1 VESLSFKTISAN
13 KQTVKRDWILID
25 AENQVVGRLATKIAM
40 LVRGKHKASFT
51 PHVNTGDKVIV
62 INADKVRFTG
72 KKMDK
77 KEYVRYTGYPGGQR
91 FATPADL
98 MNRKPEE
105 VLRLAVHG
113 MLPGNKLKAQFMKN
127 LFIYASAEHPHAAQ
141 TPKTLEL

>member
-1 VESLSFKTISAN
+1 VEALSFKTISAN

-51 PHVNTGDKVIV
+51 PHVDTGDKVIV

-77 KEYVRYTGYPGGQR
+77 KQYVRYTGYPGGQR
-91 FATPADL
+91 FATPADFL
-98 MNRKPEE
+98 AKKPEE
-105 VLRLAVHG
+105 IIRFAVHG
-113 MLPGNKLKAQFMKN
+113 MLPGNKLKAVFLKN
-127 LFIYASAEHPHAAQ
+127 LFIYAGSEHPHAAQ
-141 TPKTLEL
+141 NPKTLEL

>member
-1 VESLSFKTISAN
+1 
-13 KQTVKRDWILID
+13 
-25 AENQVVGRLATKIAM
+25 M

-62 INADKVRFTG
+62 INAEKVRFTG
-72 KKMDK
+72 KKMDN

-105 VLRLAVHG
+105 VLRMAVHG

-127 LFIYASAEHPHAAQ
+127 LFIYAGTEHPHAAQ
-141 TPKTLEL
+141 NPKTLEL